1 MPRYQIGS
9 LRKIMR
15 AEGLT
20 WVLRYYAT
28 RSDGK
33 RVERTTAIGLV
44 KDIGPSPADASREV
58 DRQKL
63 RETINQ
69 LQPFQG
75 TPRTFGQLC
84 QDYIENEL
92 RIDQSESARPKAFP
106 TVETYERHLIKR
118 IIPRWGRLAPLAVES
133 RDVEAWFRE
142 LRKGNAQKKVKP
154 LADPTIDKIRRIM
167 SLVFKHGQR
176 CNFLPRQQEGNPM
189 NWVSQRTTSDYRAVL
204 MTPKQAFEVLLNTPE
219 PRRTLTLSDAATALR
234 VSELLGLMWMDLD
247 FEGLVIYV
255 RRAYVWGRFK
265 EPKSKASKA
274 PVPMHPLLAGFL
286 LAWRERTKYAKESDY
301 VFPSRKAE
309 RQEAAVRVHHGA
321 EILATRSH
329 QRWRDSCEL
338 EGALRFSQL
347 SPFTSDGNGEAESG
361 PQNRAGCSAAR
372 GLWHNDGTLCTV
384 RHGLHAGCARQ
395 VPRTA
400 HGGQNSPAHRASSV
414 RIMGWIVGWKIQL
427 SAAKFFR
434 MMVARDG
441 VEPPT
446 PAFSG
451 LRNASVFPLY
461 FNNLTLQSGPSFV
474 TTL

>member
-44 KDIGPSPADASREV
+44 KDIGSSPADASREV

-133 RDVEAWFRE
+133 RDVEGWFRE

-189 NWVSQRTTSDYRAVL
+189 NWVSQRTTSDYRAIV

-301 VFPSRKAE
+301 VFPSVKLRGKKPLSASIMVQKYL
-309 RQEAAVRVHHGA
+309 RPAAISAGVICCG
-321 EILATRSH
+321 
-329 QRWRDSCEL
+329 L
-338 EGALRFSQL
+338 EGTLRFSQL
-347 SPFTSDGNGEAESG
+347 SSFAGDGTSEAEGG
-361 PQNRAGCSAAR
+361 PENRARSSAAR
-372 GLWHNDGTLCTV
+372 GLRHDHGTLCAV

-395 VPRTA
+395 VPGTA
-400 HGGQNSPAHRASSV
+400 HGRQNSPAHRASSV
-414 RIMGWIVGWKIQL
+414 RIMGWIVGWKFPL
-427 SAAKFFR
+427 FATKFFG

-451 LRNASVFPLY
+451 LRS
-461 FNNLTLQSGPSFV
+461 
-474 TTL
+474 TT